1 MINYP
6 QIDSIG
12 FSVTRNITDEKYV
25 KIQNCYFAKTFGEQ
39 LHYYLFQVCTPT
51 YFDAF
56 SNVDEEQE
64 LTCPDDCTDPDQG
77 KYIFIKLTTQF

>member
-1 MINYP
+1 M
-6 QIDSIG
+6 
-12 FSVTRNITDEKYV
+12 
-25 KIQNCYFAKTFGEQ
+25 
-39 LHYYLFQVCTPT
+39 CTPT

-77 KYIFIKLTTQF
+77 INIFLLDQTPNPETMNPELFSQNLFFFGWLKTDF